1 MKLNITLSALALG
14 LVSAQ
19 AIDSAASS
27 KAAAVVQPTPVA
39 AMKPRL
45 PAVDFEKTVMLYE
58 ALTIKDDRLTHLE
71 LPDPSCTD
79 NSTVL
84 AYIREGLADKELYP
98 ISSLYP
104 YFVSGQKSYYYK
116 YSAVEE
122 LKGSTKEQFLV
133 PQVVSYVLT
142 EAIRSLNDMFKG
154 NSSKMYEV
162 KDFPGQF
169 SPDLKNNP
177 AILVTDKVVR
187 KSAVLFVPPEVEEH
201 SQKKVIVTMIAVCGS
216 KTFNKQFSLTVTD
229 SAHLN
234 SFAYGSLLLAS
245 LAYAI
250 L

>member
-19 AIDSAASS
+19 ATGSTGSS
-27 KAAAVVQPTPVA
+27 NEQAVKQLTPDKAVT
-39 AMKPRL
+39 PRL
-45 PAVDFEKTVMLYE
+45 PAVDFEKTAMLYE

-79 NSTVL
+79 NSTVF
-84 AYIREGLADKELYP
+84 AYIREDLADKEQYP
-98 ISSLYP
+98 LSSLYP

-116 YSAVEE
+116 YTAGKEI
-122 LKGSTKEQFLV
+122 KGTTEDQLPVPKVTSYALTK
-133 PQVVSYVLT
+133 
-142 EAIRSLNDMFKG
+142 AIQDINVMFKS
-154 NSSKMYEV
+154 NNYKMYEA
-162 KDFPGQF
+162 KEFPGQF

-177 AILVTDKVVR
+177 SILVTDKVVK
-187 KSAVLFVPPEVEEH
+187 KSAVLFVPPEVAEH
-201 SQKKVIVTMIAVCGS
+201 SQKQVIVTMIADCGS
-216 KTFNKQFSLTVTD
+216 KTFNKQFTLTVTD